1 MKRLFDFLLV
11 LLALPLWLPLL
22 AVVALAVLA
31 VEVVDSPAVVAVVAD
46 FLADNYYFVIVN
58 IYDRI

>member
-1 MKRLFDFLLV
+1 M
-11 LLALPLWLPLL
+11 
-22 AVVALAVLA
+22 
-31 VEVVDSPAVVAVVAD
+31 VDSPAVVAVVAD

>member
-1 MKRLFDFLLV
+1 MPRQRARCLVPEGAHLLDF
-11 LLALPLWLPLL
+11 
-22 AVVALAVLA
+22 LA